1 MAVVGVGSAVSR
13 SWWRASAAGATV
25 VVGAAMGLVTN
36 LITSKWTIALAVG
49 LGVLLVVGVV
59 LQVVL
64 VAGEEP
70 SESGGSADRASPP
83 AIRQDARGRGRSTI
97 IQAGGDV
104 TVRHGE
110 ESGPLNGG
118 KKTSQ

>member
-1 MAVVGVGSAVSR
+1 M
-13 SWWRASAAGATV
+13 
-25 VVGAAMGLVTN
+25 VGAATGLVTN
-36 LITSKWTIALAVG
+36 LITSEWTIALAVG
-49 LGVLLVVGVV
+49 LGVLLVIGVV
-59 LQVVL
+59 LQVAL

-70 SESGGSADRASPP
+70 AGSAGSADGSSPS

-110 ESGPLNGG
+110 EPGPLGGG